1 MKKISIVTPTYN
13 EEGNVKALVEAINRV
28 ISQEKNYLFEH
39 IFIDNASED
48 NTINEI
54 CSLIDKFPHI
64 GLIVNNR
71 NFGQIRSPFHAIS
84 LTESDATI
92 QLCADLQE
100 PPELIHEFI
109 REWEQG
115 ALVVGGVK
123 ESSAES
129 KFMFMIR
136 NIYYKALSFVTEHH
150 LVSQF
155 TGFGLYDQSVIKE
168 LKSIKDLYPYTRGLI
183 SDLGFDVLEIP
194 YKQVERRAGKSKN
207 NFLSLFDYA
216 VVGLISNSKMPIR
229 IATIIGFAF
238 SAFSFCIGVVY
249 LVLKI
254 LYWNSFE
261 LGLSPILILIS
272 FGFSII
278 IFFLGILGEYIG
290 SIHSEALTR
299 KRVIEKDRINFPIKI
314 PLHFKDTQ

>member
-1 MKKISIVTPTYN
+1 
-13 EEGNVKALVEAINRV
+13 
-28 ISQEKNYLFEH
+28 
-39 IFIDNASED
+39 
-48 NTINEI
+48 
-54 CSLIDKFPHI
+54 
-64 GLIVNNR
+64 
-71 NFGQIRSPFHAIS
+71 
-84 LTESDATI
+84 
-92 QLCADLQE
+92 
-100 PPELIHEFI
+100 
-109 REWEQG
+109 
-115 ALVVGGVK
+115 
-123 ESSAES
+123 
-129 KFMFMIR
+129 
-136 NIYYKALSFVTEHH
+136 
-150 LVSQF
+150 
-155 TGFGLYDQSVIKE
+155 
-168 LKSIKDLYPYTRGLI
+168 LYPYTRGLI
-183 SDLGFDVLEIP
+183 SDLGFYVLEIP
-194 YKQVERRAGKSKN
+194 YKQRERRAGKSKN

-238 SAFSFCIGVVY
+238 SAFSFCIGLVY

-299 KRVIEKDRINFPIKI
+299 KRVIEKDRINFPVKI